1 MQDVLLAALVLLMA
15 GQGLTMRD
23 HPLEGSLLFLLT
35 TLLLL
40 KGRGSKGRAQSRGV
54 VEIIV
59 LASAIMGA
67 LTSFAIWLLK

>member
-40 KGRGSKGRAQSRGV
+40 KGRGSKGREQSRGV

-59 LASAIMGA
+59 LASAIMGT